1 MTLKTSR
8 RLSLA
13 CLLVAAAILAA
24 VAMPAFAE
32 EKSLLAA
39 DGTLYEVHAGLA
51 ADLGIAE
58 GPAPDDYVIEW
69 TSRDQDGAIHVGI
82 VPGTQNRNVKR
93 NLDLAFDEPSGSL
106 LLLWKEEL
114 APVSVLQLGVLRQ
127 GGWKTSVLLPNLGF
141 SKAYNPQ
148 MRLSHSSVRW
158 TGTDGQVVERNR
170 SILSIVWWEESQYA
184 QARYA
189 PIFLDEENFD
199 VSNVAVYDL
208 PVLSG
213 GGGPTAYDDIP
224 ASAYSFPSL
233 HSDGPS
239 GAILASFA
247 DLNGHKNKVV
257 RITFPTDLGVPEEGN
272 VTWQRRHIPI
282 VGVVGES
289 PLAPTAPVRMT
300 SIGTAIGTGYRPT
313 FYWRDGDHVL
323 YTRFDGHEW
332 ASVKAIPLSET
343 MSYERALALVIGMA
357 SSN

>member
-1 MTLKTSR
+1 MKTPR
-8 RLSLA
+8 RFSLRS
-13 CLLVAAAILAA
+13 LLVAAALVAGVAVPAA
-24 VAMPAFAE
+24 AE

-51 ADLGIAE
+51 ADLGLAE
-58 GPAPDDYVIEW
+58 GIEPDDYVIEW
-69 TSRDQDGAIHVGI
+69 TAREQDGSIHVGV

-93 NLDLAFDEPSGSL
+93 NLDLAFDEASGSL

-114 APVSVLQLGVLRQ
+114 TPISTLQIGVLRD
-127 GGWKTSVLLPNLGF
+127 GSWKTSLLLPNLGF

-148 MRLSHSSVRW
+148 MRLSHSTVQW
-158 TGTDGQVVERNR
+158 TGADGQPVVRNR

-189 PIFLDEENFD
+189 PIFLEEENFD

-208 PVLSG
+208 PVLAG
-213 GGGPTAYDDIP
+213 GGGPTKYDDIP
-224 ASAYSFPSL
+224 ASAYVFPSL

-247 DLNGHKNKVV
+247 DLNGRKNKVV
-257 RITFPTDLGVPEEGN
+257 KITFPTDLGIPDEGN
-272 VTWQRRHIPI
+272 VTWMRRHIPI

-289 PLAPTAPVRMT
+289 PLAPTTPIHIT
-300 SIGTAIGTGYRPT
+300 SMGTALGTGYRPT
-313 FYWRDGDHVL
+313 FYWRDADRVL
-323 YTRFDGHEW
+323 YTRFDGREW
-332 ASVKAIPLSET
+332 ASVKVIPLSDT

-357 SSN
+357 ASN